1 MSENT
6 TSDENKNQQEVI
18 MIVIPAIATVFLIAI
33 VSLVAVYLV
42 RRAQRRSNAG
52 WNYIMI

>member
-42 RRAQRRSNAG
+42 RRHKEGVTQVGTIS
-52 WNYIMI
+52 